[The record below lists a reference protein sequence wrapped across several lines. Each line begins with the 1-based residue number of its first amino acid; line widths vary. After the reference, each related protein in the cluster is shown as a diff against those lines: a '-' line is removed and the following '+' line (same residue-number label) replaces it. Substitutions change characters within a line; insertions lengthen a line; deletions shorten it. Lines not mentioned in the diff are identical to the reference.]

1 MIAFF
6 TIAWFIRSICSCV
19 DLPMSIYPYP
29 AMLPSTGNSA
39 STTNGYSPSSYSP
52 VSAMGRPTGCCTML
66 PSGMVIVSY
75 RCSVSFSVACRMV
88 SPTSFAKCSTCR
100 PF

>member
-19 DLPMSIYPYP
+19 DFPMSIYPYP

-39 STTNGYSPSSYSP
+39 STTNGYSPSSYRP
-52 VSAMGRPTGCCTML
+52 VSAMGFPTGCCTML
-66 PSGMVIVSY
+66 PSDSVSVAY
-75 RCSVSFSVACRMV
+75 FCSVSFSVDCKTV